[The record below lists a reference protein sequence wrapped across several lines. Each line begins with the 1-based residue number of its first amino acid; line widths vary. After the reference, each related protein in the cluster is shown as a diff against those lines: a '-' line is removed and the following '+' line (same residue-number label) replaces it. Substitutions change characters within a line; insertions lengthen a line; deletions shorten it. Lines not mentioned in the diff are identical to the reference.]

1 MKMKRIFIITSF
13 FLVILFGLIVKANQS
28 LNEENESIFVD
39 KRKIFFL
46 YSDDNKIDDKLLTH
60 TDELD
65 LLAHNLFV
73 FDNVKGDVKFG
84 KPISIRNAPGLYYA
98 PVFNDDSCI
107 QFIKIGE
114 DKYGNFSIS
123 MGFEFV
129 QLINNLEDG
138 TYYFESDIDT
148 GYIYLRGNNIKICID
163 SDLPC
168 NFENEFSEKD
178 YVYKNYNEVSLNL
191 YENISY
197 AVKYQENITDNINNE
212 KSLFEDYLILTPRF
226 QNGSPGYCWLC
237 CACELSNY
245 YGGSYVSLETAH
257 TIAHGSPHLTNGHS
271 LYNCTDGGNWD
282 DMNNVIDYYTDKTGT
297 KTGSPLLASDT
308 MYNITFGMPV
318 ISDWFY
324 AYGTSAQAGHS
335 MVIVGFSYNSS
346 NNVFTYILH
355 DPNYASIDKTIIS
368 TLNATSVV
376 YYIGSNDFYWT
387 RSLHDWS

>member
-13 FLVILFGLIVKANQS
+13 FLVIFFGSIVKANQS

-197 AVKYQENITDNINNE
+197 AVKYQENSCLVVGKNVNAAFTKSGNE
-212 KSLFEDYLILTPRF
+212 T
-226 QNGSPGYCWLC
+226 
-237 CACELSNY
+237 
-245 YGGSYVSLETAH
+245 
-257 TIAHGSPHLTNGHS
+257 S
-271 LYNCTDGGNWD
+271 LYVVAYEKGDPTWAEFELDAEALKNVPCDELTQDNAADFDYSKVKVDEYALGDEGLVTPAMSADDEIHILQENRGNYIPTSYWNLD
-282 DMNNVIDYYTDKTGT
+282 NNAYHY
-297 KTGSPLLASDT
+297 S
-308 MYNITFGMPV
+308 ITNMQ
-318 ISDWFY
+318 SY
-324 AYGTSAQAGHS
+324 AYTGCYFAP
-335 MVIVGFSYNSS
+335 NSQGKI
-346 NNVFTYILH
+346 YMRIQ
-355 DPNYASIDKTIIS
+355 
-368 TLNATSVV
+368 
-376 YYIGSNDFYWT
+376 
-387 RSLHDWS
+387 